1 MNRNATLLFL
11 FLFAFASAQAQ
22 EPFKQAYKAKFPIK
36 TEGRSSNEEVTIVYG
51 RNSKGVSAMSAA
63 DGSTLW
69 EINFEKDFGIKEFDY
84 YRNLTYS
91 KVLVYYTKGSKKEP
105 SEKVFLDATT
115 GKLLWRTTDFG
126 LGADF
131 EKGMKNAYDREGNF
145 LGDKGDGLK
154 FYDIR
159 TGKFAADVQES
170 AASEK
175 DMIYYGSISSSD
187 LFIEMSYE
195 DKPRAASSGKRMS
208 DVEVVATSKSTNK
221 VAWRTTFEGNIVAPV
236 CWNGAFSGVWTG
248 APISDIILD
257 WEVDGAQIFI
267 YYDGIAALD
276 LKTGKLQWQ
285 NTYDRSDLDFGLKL
299 TQVFNTACLPV
310 LTADALY
317 YADLSDKE
325 NAIKKINR
333 STGAL
338 IWKSEELKKSD
349 IVPAMYLEDGRLIC
363 QFGGVQVQQ
372 VYYDG
377 NCKSTFEPIGN
388 FGLRAYDAK
397 TGKEIW
403 NTATKG
409 QTLTEDFN
417 KMISN
422 VLMANNIVYAH
433 GNEFLLGVDGTTGAE
448 KFATNI
454 KELKVGKPLG
464 ITWLEA
470 GKTIL
475 LRTEKGIVTIDASN
489 GKVLTSTKIDAYL
502 GEFEYGENFFVWVG
516 KAEDDTREFVCID
529 LKSGKIIGIQKD
541 TPYPD
546 FAPDG
551 SYFLKY
557 DGDYVY
563 RFNIK

>member
-1 MNRNATLLFL
+1 MKRPITLLC
-11 FLFAFASAQAQ
+11 LFAFALAHAQ
-22 EPFKQAYKAKFPIK
+22 EPFPQVFKEKFPVK
-36 TEGRSSNEEVTIVYG
+36 VEGRSSNKDITIVYG
-51 RNSKGVSAMSAA
+51 RHSKGVVAMSAV
-63 DGSTLW
+63 DGKILW
-69 EINFEKDFGIKEFDY
+69 EINFEKDFGIKEFDG
-84 YRNLTYS
+84 YRNLEYS
-91 KVLVYYTKGSKKEP
+91 EVLVYYTKETKKAP
-105 SEKVFLDATT
+105 SEKVFVDAKT
-115 GKLLWRTTDFG
+115 GKLLWRTTEFG
-126 LGADF
+126 TAGDF
-131 EKGMKNAYDREGNF
+131 EKGMRSAYDREGNF
-145 LGDKGDGLK
+145 LGDKGEGLK

-159 TGKFAADVQES
+159 TGQFAADVQAS

-175 DMIYYGSISSSD
+175 DMLYFGSITAGD
-187 LFIEMSYE
+187 LFIELSYE

-208 DVEVVATSKSTNK
+208 EVEVVATNTATNK

-248 APISDIILD
+248 APITDVILD
-257 WEVDGAQIFI
+257 WEVNSDQIFI

-285 NTYDRSDLDFGLKL
+285 NTYDRSDMDFGLKI

-310 LTADALY
+310 LTDDALY

-333 STGAL
+333 KTGAL
-338 IWKSEELKKSD
+338 LWKSEELKKSD
-349 IVPAMYLEDGRLIC
+349 IVPSMYLENGKLIC

-372 VYYDG
+372 IYYDG
-377 NCKSTFEPIGN
+377 NCKSQYEPVGN
-388 FGLRAYDAK
+388 FGLRAYDAA

-409 QTLTEDFN
+409 KTLTEDFN

-422 VLMANNIVYAH
+422 VLMANDIVYAH
-433 GNEFLLGVDGTTGAE
+433 GNEFLLGVDAASGAE
-448 KFATNI
+448 KFATSI
-454 KELKVGKPLG
+454 KDLKVGKPLG
-464 ITWLEA
+464 MTWLEA
-470 GKTIL
+470 DKTIL
-475 LRTEKGIVTIDASN
+475 LRAEKGIVTIDAN
-489 GKVLTSTKIDAYL
+489 GGKVLASTKIDAYY
-502 GEFEYGENFFVWVG
+502 GEFEIGGNFFVWVG

-529 LKSGKIIGIQKD
+529 LKSGKIIGLQKD

-557 DGDYVY
+557 DGETVY
-563 RFNIK
+563 RFNVK